1 MPELPIQERHIF
13 LTVTAIYL
21 VCSILAVIQLFRSGD
36 KFRTV
41 IISLVALGVS
51 LESLLLVFRAVAI
64 QAIPLTGLFESMIV
78 LSIAFGLTFLFLSIT
93 IHHVWFS
100 SVMVWFIFGLT
111 VLSALVAVPAS
122 KIELL
127 VETPWVVWHG
137 LSMVFSA
144 TSIVFSCS
152 MAGLFL
158 ITRRNLKNKKIARV
172 IGKVPSIEKLESLN
186 VIGIKA
192 SFAFLSFGLM
202 SGVGLAVVKSA
213 EISVSFHDWITD
225 SKMILVIAA
234 WLLLAAI
241 LILRHLALRGRGI
254 AIITL
259 VASFLIIFSI
269 LGASIFCDSE
279 HDFSDKSVET
289 VNTGDLQ

>member
-1 MPELPIQERHIF
+1 MPELPIHERHVF
-13 LTVTAIYL
+13 LTVAAIYL
-21 VCSILAVIQLFRSGD
+21 VCSILAIIQLFRSKE
-36 KFRTV
+36 KFRT
-41 IISLVALGVS
+41 ILISLVALGVS

-64 QAIPLTGLFESMIV
+64 KGIPLTGLFESMIV

-111 VLSALVAVPAS
+111 VLSGLVAAPAS
-122 KIELL
+122 KIDLL
-127 VETPWVVWHG
+127 VETPWVIWHG
-137 LSMVFSA
+137 LSMVFSG

-172 IGKVPSIEKLESLN
+172 IGKVPSIEKLERLN

-192 SFAFLSFGLM
+192 AFAFLSFGLM
-202 SGVGLAVVKSA
+202 SGIGLAVVTNPDNS
-213 EISVSFHDWITD
+213 ISLFEWATD
-225 SKMILVIAA
+225 SKVVLVIVA
-234 WLLLAAI
+234 WFLLAAI
-241 LILRHLALRGRGI
+241 LVLRQLVLRGRGV
-254 AIITL
+254 AVITL

-279 HDFSDKSVET
+279 HDFSGSSPET
-289 VNTGDLQ
+289 VNSGGLQ

>member
-1 MPELPIQERHIF
+1 MPGLPIQERYIF

-21 VCSILAVIQLFRSGD
+21 VCSILAFIQLFRSGD

-78 LSIAFGLTFLFLSIT
+78 LSIAFGLTFLFLSVT
-93 IHHVWFS
+93 IHQVWFS
-100 SVMVWFIFGLT
+100 SVMVWFIFALT
-111 VLSALVAVPAS
+111 ILSALVAVPAS

-127 VETPWVVWHG
+127 AKTPWVVWHG
-137 LSMVFSA
+137 LSMVFSG
-144 TSIVFSCS
+144 TSIVFSCC
-152 MAGLFL
+152 MAALFL

-172 IGKVPSIEKLESLN
+172 IGKVPNIEKLEKLN

-192 SFAFLSFGLM
+192 SFVFLTFGLM
-202 SGVGLAVVKSA
+202 SGIGLAVVTNPENS
-213 EISVSFHDWITD
+213 ISFFDWVTD
-225 SKMILVIAA
+225 SKIILVIVA
-234 WLLLAAI
+234 WFLLAAI
-241 LILRHLALRGRGI
+241 LVLRQLTLRGRGI

-269 LGASIFCDSE
+269 LGTSIFCDSE

-289 VNTGDLQ
+289 VNTEDLQ